1 MNLNLYIIQ
10 KELEDI
16 FHFETY
22 ITDPALTSA
31 CAYPLLD
38 PDTDVFSE
46 GPVYIMPCSSHD
58 KRMNEFPNQTLK
70 ICPNYISI
78 IFFKCLSGFV
88 PIA

>member
-1 MNLNLYIIQ
+1 MAVKTVQAVVNGQ
-10 KELEDI
+10 
-16 FHFETY
+16 TY
-22 ITDPALTSA
+22 TL
-31 CAYPLLD
+31 
-38 PDTDVFSE
+38 
-46 GPVYIMPCSSHD
+46 HD